1 MTKIKPHWQIL
12 AALVLATLTA
22 FLFRGLDGEDGS
34 GASGFISGAVKTFEF
49 LGKDIFMNLL
59 KMIIVPLIVSSVVAG
74 IASLHGMEGF
84 GRMLGKTAGFYAFTG
99 LFAILVGL
107 SMVNLIKPGLTDGEP
122 NETIEKAFKNQ
133 FEGASES
140 DKEKV
145 AAAKAEAEGIGPG
158 SGGFFKLMANFVKGL
173 IPTNVMQAASD
184 NRAMLGLI
192 FFSILFAVAT
202 TRLPVDSMGTMREF
216 FQSLNDVMILL
227 TRWIMALAP
236 IGVYALLL
244 PVVYKSGGEIFV
256 VLGKYFF
263 TVLASLLIHFVVIM
277 PLILRYVG
285 KVNPLAHFKAM
296 RTALLT
302 AFSTASSSATLPVT
316 MRCVQDNAGV
326 SKKIASFTLPL
337 GATVNMNGTA
347 LYECVAV
354 IFVAQVMGIEMG
366 FGQQF
371 IVVLAALLTSIG
383 VAGIPSASLVAIFII
398 LLNSG
403 IPGAEIAIMTLLAV
417 DRLLD
422 MSRTAVNVLGDS
434 CAAVVVARSEGET
447 GILEETATLPAGGNP
462 SGEDKGEAA
471 DDER

>member
-22 FLFRGLDGEDGS
+22 FLFRGLEGEDGS

-158 SGGFFKLMANFVKGL
+158 SGGFFKLMANFVKGM
-173 IPTNVMQAASD
+173 IPTNVMKAASD

-227 TRWIMALAP
+227 TRWIMAL
-236 IGVYALLL
+236 
-244 PVVYKSGGEIFV
+244 
-256 VLGKYFF
+256 
-263 TVLASLLIHFVVIM
+263 
-277 PLILRYVG
+277 
-285 KVNPLAHFKAM
+285 
-296 RTALLT
+296 
-302 AFSTASSSATLPVT
+302 
-316 MRCVQDNAGV
+316 
-326 SKKIASFTLPL
+326 
-337 GATVNMNGTA
+337 
-347 LYECVAV
+347 
-354 IFVAQVMGIEMG
+354 
-366 FGQQF
+366 
-371 IVVLAALLTSIG
+371 
-383 VAGIPSASLVAIFII
+383 
-398 LLNSG
+398 
-403 IPGAEIAIMTLLAV
+403 
-417 DRLLD
+417 
-422 MSRTAVNVLGDS
+422 
-434 CAAVVVARSEGET
+434 
-447 GILEETATLPAGGNP
+447 
-462 SGEDKGEAA
+462 
-471 DDER
+471 

>member
-158 SGGFFKLMANFVKGL
+158 SGGFFKLMANFVKGM
-173 IPTNVMQAASD
+173 IPTNVMKAASD

-371 IVVLAALLTSIG
+371 IVVLAALLSSIG

>member
-1 MTKIKPHWQIL
+1 MKKIKPHWQIL
-12 AALVLATLTA
+12 GALALATLVALVLRSIAA
-22 FLFRGLDGEDGS
+22 EAEGGIIG
-34 GASGFISGAVKTFEF
+34 GFVGFCEF
-49 LGKDIFMNLL
+49 VGKIFMSLL

-74 IASLHGMEGF
+74 IASLHGMAGF
-84 GRMLGKTAGFYAFTG
+84 GRMLGKTAGFYALTG

-107 SMVNLIKPGLTDGEP
+107 FMVNLIKPGLTDGKP
-122 NETIEKAFKNQ
+122 NEIIKEAFENN
-133 FEGASES
+133 FESASAS
-140 DKEKV
+140 AKEKV
-145 AAAKAEAEGIGPG
+145 AAAEAKAKGIGPG
-158 SGGFFKLMANFVKGL
+158 SGGFFKLMANFVEGM
-173 IPTNVMQAASD
+173 IPTNVMKAASD

-192 FFSILFAVAT
+192 FFSILFAVAI

-236 IGVYALLL
+236 IGIFGLLV
-244 PVVYKSGGEIFV
+244 PVVYQSGGQLFL

-263 TVLASLLIHFVVIM
+263 TVLASLLLHFVVIM

-285 KVNPLAHFKAM
+285 KVSPLAHFKAM

-354 IFVAQVMGIEMG
+354 IFVAQVVG
-366 FGQQF
+366 FPMDIGQQF
-371 IVVLAALLTSIG
+371 VVVLAALLTSIG

-422 MSRTAVNVLGDS
+422 MSRTAVNVFGDS
-434 CAAVVVARSEGET
+434 CAAVVVARSEGEK
-447 GILEETATLPAGGNP
+447 GILEAPR
-462 SGEDKGEAA
+462 SAA
-471 DDER
+471 ESS

>member
-1 MTKIKPHWQIL
+1 MKKIKPHWQIL
-12 AALVLATLTA
+12 GALALATLVALVLRAIA
-22 FLFRGLDGEDGS
+22 AEAEGGIIG
-34 GASGFISGAVKTFEF
+34 GFVGFCEF
-49 LGKDIFMNLL
+49 VGKIFMSLL

-74 IASLHGMEGF
+74 IASLHGMAGF
-84 GRMLGKTAGFYAFTG
+84 GRMLGKTAGFYALTG

-107 SMVNLIKPGLTDGEP
+107 FMVNLIKPGLTDGKP
-122 NETIEKAFKNQ
+122 NEIIKEAFESNA
-133 FEGASES
+133 ESASEGTR
-140 DKEKV
+140 EKV
-145 AAAKAEAEGIGPG
+145 AAARAEAEGIGPG
-158 SGGFFKLMANFVKGL
+158 SGGFFKLMANFVEGM
-173 IPTNVMQAASD
+173 IPTNVMKAASD

-192 FFSILFAVAT
+192 FFSILFAVAI

-236 IGVYALLL
+236 IGVFGLLV
-244 PVVYKSGGEIFV
+244 PVVYQSGGQLFL

-263 TVLASLLIHFVVIM
+263 TVLASLLIHSVVIM

-285 KVNPLAHFKAM
+285 KVSPLAHFKAM

-316 MRCVQDNAGV
+316 MRGVQDNAGV
-326 SKKIASFTLPL
+326 SKKVASFTLPL

-354 IFVAQVMGIEMG
+354 IFVAQVVG
-366 FGQQF
+366 FQMDIGQQF
-371 IVVLAALLTSIG
+371 VVVLAALLTSIG

-434 CAAVVVARSEGET
+434 CAAVVVARSEGEA
-447 GILEETATLPAGGNP
+447 GILEGPRPPVQSA
-462 SGEDKGEAA
+462 
-471 DDER
+471 